1 MTWRHAAACAGTDPD
16 IFYPVP
22 ETPPGRRPAQPKPDY
37 YEQARAICAKCP
49 VRDQCLTEAMAEES
63 GQGSF
68 SRWGMRGGLTPRE
81 RYTLPW
87 RICKRCGTRFATR
100 KPRSMT
106 CSAEC
111 YAANR
116 RDAVERYQANLRAE
130 AQARAALEETDCWC
144 GYVARNSAGLVNHQ
158 RQTHGAAA

>member
-63 GQGSF
+63 GNAAGN
-68 SRWGMRGGLTPRE
+68 RHGMRGGLSPSE
-81 RYTLPW
+81 RYRLPW
-87 RICKRCGTRFATR
+87 RICRRCNARFATSN
-100 KPRSMT
+100 PRNMT
-106 CSAEC
+106 CSAAC
-111 YAANR
+111 YEANR
-116 RDAVERYQANLRAE
+116 REAVERYQAKVRE
-130 AQARAALEETDCWC
+130 ANAIAVGLADTVCWC
-144 GYVARNSAGLVNHQ
+144 GYESRTLTGLAQHQ